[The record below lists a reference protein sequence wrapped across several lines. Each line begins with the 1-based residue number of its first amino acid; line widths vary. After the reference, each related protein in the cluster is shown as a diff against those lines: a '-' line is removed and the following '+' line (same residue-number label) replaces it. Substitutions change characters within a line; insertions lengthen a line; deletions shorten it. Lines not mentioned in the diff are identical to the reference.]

1 MLMTRATP
9 RRSLAKT
16 VSWRIIATTDTF
28 VLTFLSATIFGADL
42 GITTEQATG
51 LAATVAGLELITKLV
66 LYYLHERG
74 WSRLKW
80 GMDDHPSSS

>member
-1 MLMTRATP
+1 MTRATP

-28 VLTFLSATIFGADL
+28 VLTFLSATFFGADL
-42 GITTEQATG
+42 GITAEQATG
-51 LAATVAGLELITKLV
+51 LAATVAGLELITKLL
-66 LYYLHERG
+66 LYYVHERG

-80 GMDDHPSSS
+80 GMDDHPSTS

>member
-42 GITTEQATG
+42 GITAEQATG
-51 LAATVAGLELITKLV
+51 LAATVAGLELITKLL
-66 LYYLHERG
+66 LYYVHERG

-80 GMDDHPSSS
+80 GMDNHTSSS

>member
-28 VLTFLSATIFGADL
+28 VLTFLSATFFGADL

-51 LAATVAGLELITKLV
+51 LAATVAGLELITKLL
-66 LYYLHERG
+66 LYYVHERG

-80 GMDDHPSSS
+80 GMDNHTSSN